1 MRFLKNFMIRLNK
14 NKKLIKL
21 VTHDGSFHADDIFAC
36 ATLSLMLEKK
46 GEPFTIIRTRDQ
58 EIIDNGEYVFDVGG
72 TYDAELNRFDHHQKG
87 GAGARP
93 ASPSSPRV
101 EAGQGG
107 EGISYAAFGL
117 VWKKFGEELCGS
129 KKASDM
135 IDQKLVASIDAHDNG
150 YDLVENKHEISPY
163 SIQHFFY
170 SMRPTWQEENVT
182 DDEMF
187 LKCVEIA
194 KEVLFR
200 EIIQAKDGV
209 LAEDLV
215 LSIYK
220 NTKDKRII
228 VLDKH
233 YPFEYIL
240 NNFSEPL
247 FVVCPSR
254 NIKNKWGVRAVREDP
269 KTFKNRK
276 SFPVSWGG
284 LRNEELVK
292 VTGVQDAVFCHNNLF
307 LAVAKSKEGAIKL
320 AELALL

>member
-1 MRFLKNFMIRLNK
+1 MINRNK

-46 GEPFTIIRTRDQ
+46 QEKFYIIRTRDQ
-58 EIIDNGEYVFDVGG
+58 EIIDNSDYVFDVGG
-72 TYDAELNRFDHHQKG
+72 IYNEKLNRFDHHQKG
-87 GAGARP
+87 GAGERP
-93 ASPSSPRV
+93 ASPS
-101 EAGQGG
+101 QGG
-107 EGISYAAFGL
+107 EGIPYAAFGL

-129 KKASDM
+129 RKAAEI
-135 IDQKLVASIDAHDNG
+135 IDKKLVASIDAHDNG

-170 SMRPTWQEENVT
+170 SMKPTWQEENVT

-194 KEVLFR
+194 KEVLLR

-215 LSIYK
+215 VSIYK

-247 FVVCPSR
+247 FVVCPSKDKR
-254 NIKNKWGVRAVREDP
+254 NKWGARAVREDP

-276 SFPVSWGG
+276 NFPASWAG

-292 VTGVQDAVFCHNNLF
+292 VTGVPDAVFCHNNLF
-307 LAVAKSKEGAIKL
+307 MAVAKSKEGAIKL
-320 AELALL
+320 AELALLEPNS